1 LICAQS
7 IKSADRVITNTSLN
21 KDQDYHVHC
30 NYNDHSAS
38 DLTIKKIIAQAEK
51 IGLRVIALTE
61 HVRRTSDWVPRYL
74 AEIRAETAAASTN
87 KLKVIPGFEAKILRD
102 GSIDCCEGY
111 SREHFI
117 VASFHSTFGDKRIW
131 IEALKSAIQNPDV
144 DVIGHLA
151 PEPTFDLNE
160 EELSELASLIFSNH
174 KIIELNAKYHRPPPR
189 WLLKFKEKNV
199 RFHLGSDAH
208 SLQEIGNFSS
218 ISDLISIV
226 HDKVRNNNNNH
237 NGNGGDDDDVNSRY
251 HSNRSL

>member
-1 LICAQS
+1 M
-7 IKSADRVITNTSLN
+7 ITNTSLN

-38 DLTIKKIIAQAEK
+38 DLTIKNIIAQAEK

-74 AEIRAETAAASTN
+74 DEIRAETDAASSN

-111 SREHFI
+111 SRDHFI
-117 VASFHSTFGDKRIW
+117 VASFHSTFGEKRVW

-174 KIIELNAKYHRPPPR
+174 KIIELNAKYHRPPLR

-199 RFHLGSDAH
+199 SFHLGSDAH
-208 SLQEIGNFSS
+208 SLQEIGDFSR
-218 ISDLISIV
+218 ISDLIAIV
-226 HDKVRNNNNNH
+226 HDNVRKNNNNYS
-237 NGNGGDDDDVNSRY
+237 GGDGVGDGRY
-251 HSNRSL
+251 HSIRSL

>member
-1 LICAQS
+1 
-7 IKSADRVITNTSLN
+7 LN

-38 DLTIKKIIAQAEK
+38 DLTIKNIIAQAEK

-74 AEIRAETAAASTN
+74 AEIRAETAATASSN
-87 KLKVIPGFEAKILRD
+87 KLLKVIPGFEAKILRD

-111 SREHFI
+111 SRDHFI
-117 VASFHSTFGDKRIW
+117 VASFHTIFADKRIW

-208 SLQEIGNFSS
+208 SLQEIGNFSR
-218 ISDLISIV
+218 ISDLIDIVQDYSRNSSGSGGGSSNSSTYQSI
-226 HDKVRNNNNNH
+226 
-237 NGNGGDDDDVNSRY
+237 G
-251 HSNRSL
+251 

>member
-1 LICAQS
+1 MD
-7 IKSADRVITNTSLN
+7 KN
-21 KDQDYHVHC
+21 QDYHVHC

-38 DLTIKKIIAQAEK
+38 DLTVKNIIARGEK
-51 IGLRVIALTE
+51 IGLKVIALTE
-61 HVRRTSDWVPRYL
+61 HVRRTSDWIPRYL
-74 AEIRAETAAASTN
+74 AEIRAETAAATASSN
-87 KLKVIPGFEAKILRD
+87 ELLKVIPGFEAKILRD

-111 SREHFI
+111 SRDHFI
-117 VASFHSTFGDKRIW
+117 VASFHTIFGDKRIW

-151 PEPTFDLNE
+151 PEPTFDLND

-189 WLLKFKEKNV
+189 WLLKFKEHQV

-208 SLQEIGNFSS
+208 SLQEIGNFSR
-218 ISDLISIV
+218 ISDLIAMV
-226 HDKVRNNNNNH
+226 HDKVRNNNNN
-237 NGNGGDDDDVNSRY
+237 NGGGGGGDDVNGRY

>member
-1 LICAQS
+1 
-7 IKSADRVITNTSLN
+7 LN

-38 DLTIKKIIAQAEK
+38 DLTIKNIIAQAEK

-74 AEIRAETAAASTN
+74 AEIRAETDAVASSN
-87 KLKVIPGFEAKILRD
+87 KLLKVIPGFEAKILRD

-111 SREHFI
+111 SRDHFI
-117 VASFHSTFGDKRIW
+117 VASFHTIFGDKSIW

-208 SLQEIGNFSS
+208 SLQEIGDFSR
-218 ISDLISIV
+218 ISDLVAIV
-226 HDKVRNNNNNH
+226 HDNVRNNNNNH
-237 NGNGGDDDDVNSRY
+237 SGGDGDGVGDGRY
-251 HSNRSL
+251 HSIRSL

>member
-1 LICAQS
+1 MICAQS

-38 DLTIKKIIAQAEK
+38 DLTIKNIIAQAEK

-74 AEIRAETAAASTN
+74 DEIRAETAAASSN

-160 EELSELASLIFSNH
+160 EELSGLASLIFSNH

-199 RFHLGSDAH
+199 KFHLGSDAH

-218 ISDLISIV
+218 ILDLISIV
-226 HDKVRNNNNNH
+226 HDKVRNNNN
-237 NGNGGDDDDVNSRY
+237 GNGGDDAIGHN

>member
-38 DLTIKKIIAQAEK
+38 DLTIKNIIAQAEK

-111 SREHFI
+111 SRDHFI
-117 VASFHSTFGDKRIW
+117 VASFHSTFGEKRVW

-160 EELSELASLIFSNH
+160 EELSELASLMFSNH

-199 RFHLGSDAH
+199 SFHLGSDAH

-237 NGNGGDDDDVNSRY
+237 NGNGGDDDVNSRY